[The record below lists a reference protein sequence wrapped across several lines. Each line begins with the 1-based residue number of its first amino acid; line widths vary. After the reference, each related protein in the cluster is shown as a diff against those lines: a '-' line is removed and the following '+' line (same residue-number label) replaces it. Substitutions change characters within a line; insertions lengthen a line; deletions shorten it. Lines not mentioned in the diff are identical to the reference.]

1 MGRVKILKMPVRA
14 VLILYRKPGLSPE
27 QFKTHCE
34 NHVQLIKRLTG
45 DDSPLS
51 HRRSYIA
58 RKELGN
64 DDDKSKITTTERNP
78 TTPAEVVVGQQ
89 SDFDFDAYAELTFA
103 SQEAVRAY
111 RAKTQVPEIAAE
123 IAADEEKF
131 MDRAKMSIA
140 FLGDI
145 IENTKA

>member
-1 MGRVKILKMPVRA
+1 MPVRA
-14 VLILYRKPGLSPE
+14 VLILYRKPGISPE
-27 QFKTHCE
+27 QFKTACE
-34 NHVQLIKRLTG
+34 NHVKLIRRLVG
-45 DDSPLS
+45 DDAAPLS

-58 RKELGN
+58 RKELSN
-64 DDDKSKITTTERNP
+64 DDAQGKYGTTTERNP
-78 TTPAEVVVGQQ
+78 TTPAQVVVGQQ

-103 SQEAVRAY
+103 SPEAVQAY
-111 RAKTQVPEIAAE
+111 QLTTRVAEIAAE

-145 IENTKA
+145 IENTKD